1 MAGNMSDES
10 SSSSV
15 SSSSDVEFDEGYNG
29 NYICLLCDTD
39 SKSMDSLFEHLQT
52 QHGWNILPEIGRFQD
67 QYSWISFVNWARS
80 KKPRCWSEF
89 FDLSKDDRQKFLKP
103 ALSEDDV
110 LTIDLES
117 LANHRDSDDNDLA
130 DIATA
135 PSEKTLQ
142 QLREENIDLICQ
154 LNKCRK
160 LLVEITDG
168 PPYPDYGVGDRS
180 GSIECTS
187 NGDSNAQFYPFTPP
201 YCGLPMAMLA
211 LRDSISCSAYHNF
224 VQLNAAELFSGKTV
238 LHLAA
243 GPGLLTMFLA
253 RARPEHIFAVEASK
267 DLAMAIRQ
275 AAASNGVEDC
285 VEVLEGKVNDL
296 QRSCYR
302 DELDSKLPGDSLAK
316 INIGKV
322 DVILCDWMGPLLFY
336 RSNLPAVV
344 EAARSHLRLPEGR
357 IYPRHAVLNVTGLEC
372 SQHLLQS
379 YCVNTSAAVSPLLQS
394 TLSALRSPICRLAYL
409 FDVSAEVAADRA
421 RILGRPVAAAAAYG
435 EAPAARIEVDLLSLC
450 SDADG
455 LRSLPGSHD
464 FALLIE
470 GPRGGRDCQLN
481 ALVAYFDCRMD
492 DDAEFNMTFSTSPSA
507 KSTHYTQTVF
517 FLEHPL
523 SVSSGDRISGKLFL
537 EGHQSSKCDNLS
549 VRICLQHSAL
559 SQPLDYHYRLNL

>member
-1 MAGNMSDES
+1 
-10 SSSSV
+10 
-15 SSSSDVEFDEGYNG
+15 
-29 NYICLLCDTD
+29 
-39 SKSMDSLFEHLQT
+39 
-52 QHGWNILPEIGRFQD
+52 
-67 QYSWISFVNWARS
+67 
-80 KKPRCWSEF
+80 
-89 FDLSKDDRQKFLKP
+89 LSKDDRQKFLKP

-243 GPGLLTMFLA
+243 GAGLLTMFLA

-492 DDAEFNMTFSTSPSA
+492 DDAEFNVGLLGSNDLFHLSIRQVNPLHTNSFLFGTSPIGLQRCFDPAS
-507 KSTHYTQTVF
+507 KQ
-517 FLEHPL
+517 P
-523 SVSSGDRISGKLFL
+523 VSSPRSHLFQDTFGDLTAADFDHKKWINMAMASVVAAENPETSLTSLVR
-537 EGHQSSKCDNLS
+537 NL
-549 VRICLQHSAL
+549 QSAL
-559 SQPLDYHYRLNL
+559 DGANLDVENTFQEVAQSTPR